1 MRLRITGR
9 RKQHGVHKTKDC
21 GVRAYAE
28 REYEN
33 GGHGET
39 RRLDQLT
46 TGESEIMNH
55 NFQ

>member
-21 GVRAYAE
+21 GVRAYAQ